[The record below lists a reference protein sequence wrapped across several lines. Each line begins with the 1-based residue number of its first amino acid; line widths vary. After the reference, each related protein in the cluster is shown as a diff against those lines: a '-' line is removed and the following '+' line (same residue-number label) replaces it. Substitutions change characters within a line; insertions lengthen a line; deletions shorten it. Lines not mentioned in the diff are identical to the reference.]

1 MNNRELKGLII
12 LGIATVFTLLSLQVY
27 WVYQSWKTE
36 DTSFNQTAHIALRN
50 VAQSLADF
58 NGSDL
63 PPKDLIKRLSTDYYV
78 VNIDDVIDANVL
90 EHYLTIEMN
99 KHSLITDFEYGI
111 YDCESDAMLYGSY
124 CNLDNFDSKSEI
136 TQKLPKYD
144 EFLYYFGVKFPTKS
158 GYVLGN
164 INFAILFSLIT
175 LLLTGFFIY
184 SIFVI
189 IRQRRLSELQ
199 KDFINNMTHEFKTPI
214 SSILLSSNV
223 LLNDQKIQ
231 KDQRLLQYTNIIKD
245 QNKRLNDQVEKVLNL
260 AKTEKDHFKLNLEKL
275 SLHQLINNTIQNSK
289 PKIQEAKAAINF
301 APKAKEDIITA
312 DRLHLTNVL
321 SNLIDNAI
329 KYSSKNADIKIETST
344 IEDGLE
350 IKVKDNGIGIAK
362 DEQAK
367 IFDKFYRVSTGDVH
381 NVKGFGL
388 GLFYVKNI
396 CNAHAWKLKLDS
408 GLDQGT
414 IVSIK
419 IKQT

>member
-1 MNNRELKGLII
+1 MNNREIKGLII
-12 LGIATVFTLLSLQVY
+12 LGVATVFTLLSLQVY
-27 WVYQSWKTE
+27 WVYNSWKTE
-36 DTSFNQTAHIALRN
+36 DSSFNQSVHIALRN

-58 NGSDL
+58 NGSQL
-63 PPKDLIKRLSTDYYV
+63 PPKNLIKRISADYYV
-78 VNIDDVIDANVL
+78 VNIEDVIDANVL

-111 YDCESDAMLYGSY
+111 YDCASEEMLYGSY
-124 CNLDNFDSKSEI
+124 CNLDDYDSKSAI
-136 TQKLPKYD
+136 TKKLPKYD
-144 EFLYYFGVKFPTKS
+144 EFFYYFGVKFPTKS

-184 SIFVI
+184 SIFII

-223 LLNDQKIQ
+223 LLKDQKIQ
-231 KDQRLLQYTNIIKD
+231 GDSRLLQYTNIIKD

-260 AKTEKDHFKLNLEKL
+260 AKTEKDQFKLNLEKL
-275 SLHQLINNTIQNSK
+275 SLNQLVENTIASSK
-289 PKIQEAKAAINF
+289 PKIQAAGAIINF
-301 APKAKEDIITA
+301 KPTESKDTITA
-312 DRLHLTNVL
+312 DRLHLTNVI

-329 KYSSKNADIKIETST
+329 KYSNKSAQINIETKST
-344 IEDGLE
+344 DKG
-350 IKVKDNGIGIAK
+350 IKFIIKDNGLGIAK
-362 DEQAK
+362 DEQSK

-396 CNAHAWKLKLDS
+396 CDAHFWKLKLKS
-408 GLDQGT
+408 ELNKGT
-414 IVSIK
+414 EVSIK
-419 IKQT
+419 IKQN